1 MKGQYFARRM
11 LLVVPTV
18 HCPAEEAEE
27 KLKAREW
34 HVSGL
39 VVCRASS
46 SSCGNCFSSTPDHCI
61 NQGSCWRSLGTE
73 VASPG
78 SSCQTKSEL
87 QERERKGS
95 KIHPDVKGQQDTI
108 HSNGPGIWVIQ
119 NFARTRN
126 ILSGE
131 VSRGPLGLINQFSLV
146 HLLSV
151 RTDHYCSISV
161 LSHAFTFLSRSCYS
175 VVRFPSQRKSRS
187 DFSATQ

>member
-1 MKGQYFARRM
+1 MEGQYFARRM

-78 SSCQTKSEL
+78 SSCQTKSHHGCSNRNDITCRTDRVMNRTGSEHSKVTRPKHANKNSKGHAGRPRPNKGHL
-87 QERERKGS
+87 NIRNTKAHVAQDDLIHNHERLLTS
-95 KIHPDVKGQQDTI
+95 KIQTELP
-108 HSNGPGIWVIQ
+108 GP
-119 NFARTRN
+119 AR
-126 ILSGE
+126 
-131 VSRGPLGLINQFSLV
+131 PPK
-146 HLLSV
+146 
-151 RTDHYCSISV
+151 
-161 LSHAFTFLSRSCYS
+161 
-175 VVRFPSQRKSRS
+175 PSQ
-187 DFSATQ
+187 

>member
-1 MKGQYFARRM
+1 M
-11 LLVVPTV
+11 LRIVERPIFCEKNVAGCPNGAL
-18 HCPAEEAEE
+18 PAEEVEE

-87 QERERKGS
+87 QKRERKGVGS
-95 KIHPDVKGQQDTI
+95 IENPSGRERSTRHHPKQ
-108 HSNGPGIWVIQ
+108 
-119 NFARTRN
+119 RTRN
-126 ILSGE
+126 LGHPE
-131 VSRGPLGLINQFSLV
+131 FREDAKHLKRGGV
-146 HLLSV
+146 AG
-151 RTDHYCSISV
+151 T
-161 LSHAFTFLSRSCYS
+161 AW
-175 VVRFPSQRKSRS
+175 S
-187 DFSATQ
+187 DQPV

>member
-1 MKGQYFARRM
+1 MRGQYFARRM

-87 QERERKGS
+87 QERERKGVGS
-95 KIHPDVKGQQDTI
+95 IENPSGRERSTRHHPKQ
-108 HSNGPGIWVIQ
+108 
-119 NFARTRN
+119 RTRN
-126 ILSGE
+126 LGHPE
-131 VSRGPLGLINQFSLV
+131 FREDAKHLKRGGV
-146 HLLSV
+146 AG
-151 RTDHYCSISV
+151 T
-161 LSHAFTFLSRSCYS
+161 AW
-175 VVRFPSQRKSRS
+175 S
-187 DFSATQ
+187 DQPV